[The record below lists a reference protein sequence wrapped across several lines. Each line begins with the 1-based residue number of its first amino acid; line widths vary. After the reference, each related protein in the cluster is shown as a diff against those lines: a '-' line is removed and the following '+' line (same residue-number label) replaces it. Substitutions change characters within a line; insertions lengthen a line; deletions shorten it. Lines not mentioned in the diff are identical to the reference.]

1 MSKPGLAICSLLF
14 VTATAVGQTGEYGK
28 LREWLGVSP
37 ATIILSS
44 SQSKLPAGSL
54 KVYLATGKDE
64 NARSYYA
71 SWVEKWNRN
80 EGQKAGLLEVVSD
93 LSQADLIIARFKG
106 DTAVEQRG
114 SIGTVSAIDMKS
126 RPTTNSRMQVYRPLY
141 AYLIMR
147 TPDALEVVYRHVD
160 RNSIPT
166 DPDGNLLDELKKKI
180 KRR

>member
-64 NARSYYA
+64 NAR
-71 SWVEKWNRN
+71 
-80 EGQKAGLLEVVSD
+80 
-93 LSQADLIIARFKG
+93 
-106 DTAVEQRG
+106 
-114 SIGTVSAIDMKS
+114 
-126 RPTTNSRMQVYRPLY
+126 
-141 AYLIMR
+141 
-147 TPDALEVVYRHVD
+147 
-160 RNSIPT
+160 
-166 DPDGNLLDELKKKI
+166 
-180 KRR
+180 